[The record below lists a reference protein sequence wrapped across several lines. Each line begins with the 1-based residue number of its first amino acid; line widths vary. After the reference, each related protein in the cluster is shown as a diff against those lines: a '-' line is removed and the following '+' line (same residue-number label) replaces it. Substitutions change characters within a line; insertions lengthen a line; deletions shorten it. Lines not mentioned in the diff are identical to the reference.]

1 VDDLGS
7 TGEVVALRSVDF
19 SIGAHTQ
26 DLVPEE
32 TNVSGAGT
40 CRKISLFSHD
50 DAVCTSWDV
59 GGHFFEVDGKVPGD
73 FPFICSHCHQ
83 HARAIVMFNI
93 HIYMYIHVL
102 DSGMTC
108 FSFK

>member
-40 CRKISLFSHD
+40 SRKISLFSHD
-50 DAVCTSWDV
+50 DATGLWVATSREQKWMGKSLGISRFINTQYYTCTYPTYPPCTGFWNDV
-59 GGHFFEVDGKVPGD
+59 FF
-73 FPFICSHCHQ
+73 FQIYNSH
-83 HARAIVMFNI
+83 NI
-93 HIYMYIHVL
+93 HN
-102 DSGMTC
+102 
-108 FSFK
+108 

>member
-50 DAVCTSWDV
+50 AVCTGLWVVTSREQKWM
-59 GGHFFEVDGKVPGD
+59 GKSRG
-73 FPFICSHCHQ
+73 ISRLINTQ
-83 HARAIVMFNI
+83 
-93 HIYMYIHVL
+93 YY
-102 DSGMTC
+102 T
-108 FSFK
+108 